1 MEDLTNSELLWQSR
15 EGTGGGWFRLYVEK
29 WHRVDQHVAGK
40 GIGEVIGTGVV
51 VILDLVLLQDL
62 SVLFLC
68 VLRSVTAGLEELQ
81 HLCGFH
87 FVDLVS

>member
-1 MEDLTNSELLWQSR
+1 MEDLTYSQRLWQSC
-15 EGTGGGWFRLYVEK
+15 EGTGGGRFGLYVEK
-29 WHRVDQHVAGK
+29 WHGVDEHVAGE
-40 GIGEVIGTGVV
+40 GISEVIRAGVV

-81 HLCGFH
+81 HFGGFH
-87 FVDLVS
+87 LVYLVS